1 MRPCPS
7 ASVHRAAHGSP
18 TERRALAFAR
28 LVRGRGTASRA
39 CLRCLAG
46 LCVWAGLA
54 AASPD
59 ARAQVATTPHATA
72 QLGRPARALALTVGA
87 SGERAEL
94 LADGHAVAPLPFAPS
109 ALSVRDVAL
118 PEGTLALV
126 EASAD
131 GRRFA
136 LLLARRGARVVVV
149 DAGVTTLEGDPGERR
164 AHVLTVTDGD
174 PPRVLRATVAERVG
188 VCGEAVTWLDTQ
200 ALDPRTLTFHDDA
213 TPTPSSRAPTQ
224 TRVARAVAVDQSAA
238 PRLDALRFDV
248 ASSGGGEASFE
259 RAPRPQALT
268 DRDPSTAWVEAE
280 SVRGAL
286 AFATGRYDASEWPV
300 RRISLVPLAAGS
312 ATTVRAPSYIDVTS
326 PEARVRI
333 QLPAAP
339 RAGERYEVELD
350 PPLHFR
356 CVSVVLPTPSSPGD
370 ARVGLAELAFH
381 SEFDA
386 ADGTARLLAELAS
399 GGARATGAARLLRG
413 LGAEGASAI
422 AGAWPD
428 MTPRERR
435 LALRVLSDLAAS
447 EPAARSALLA
457 AGRDADEELRAAAIE
472 ALRAAG
478 AGNELTTLMN
488 EGDDAAAQVLA
499 RAIPGRALQVLLPAL
514 AADGGA
520 TRVGLRAAV
529 GEAVTRAP
537 TEAVPLVAAW
547 ATSERSVEAT
557 ALVAQALALGGDA
570 GQALGGELLRGAVAR
585 AESFEEVWRVVL
597 AAGSLPAEPTVDAW
611 LAQLV
616 TADERWMVRAEAAN
630 SLAARAA
637 PQAPLA
643 LRALASDEFPRAR
656 ERAALLLGDAAND
669 PARAADDDAEAQAGD
684 RHGGVESAR
693 AVLLRLA
700 QRDPWPR
707 VRAAAVTAL
716 ASDADARALLVGALS
731 DPKARV
737 RLAAIEAFRTTG
749 DPRGAEA
756 VAARLAR
763 TNELSTVQR
772 AAARYLGQVCA
783 ADHQQTLMDTV
794 ARGRRPNAYDPDV
807 QTAVVAVAALGRLGG
822 PEVASF
828 LAEIRTGGP
837 PEAIRAAAERALE
850 ALGACQVAAAPP

>member
-7 ASVHRAAHGSP
+7 ASVHRPAHGSP
-18 TERRALAFAR
+18 TQPHALTFVR
-28 LVRGRGTASRA
+28 LVRGRRIASRA
-39 CLRCLAG
+39 GLRCLAG
-46 LCVWAGLA
+46 LCVWAGIA
-54 AASPD
+54 AAPP
-59 ARAQVATTPHATA
+59 ATRAQVATTTPHATA
-72 QLGRPARALALTVGA
+72 RLGRPARALTLTVGTG
-87 SGERAEL
+87 GERAEL
-94 LADGHAVAPLPFAPS
+94 LADGRVVGPLPFAPS
-109 ALSVRDVAL
+109 TLSVRDVAL
-118 PEGTLALV
+118 AEGALALV
-126 EASAD
+126 EASA
-131 GRRFA
+131 GGQRFA
-136 LLLARRGARVVVV
+136 LLLARRGSRVVVV

-164 AHVLTVTDGD
+164 AHVLTVIDGD

-213 TPTPSSRAPTQ
+213 APTPGSRAPAQ
-224 TRVARAVAVDQSAA
+224 TYVARAVAVDQSAA

-268 DRDPSTAWVEAE
+268 DRDASTAWVEAE
-280 SVRGAL
+280 SARGAL

-312 ATTVRAPSYIDVTS
+312 ATTVRAPSYVDVTS

-333 QLPAAP
+333 ELPAAP
-339 RAGERYEVELD
+339 RPGERYEVELD

-370 ARVGLAELAFH
+370 ARVGLAELVFH

-457 AGRDADEELRAAAIE
+457 AGRDADAELRAAAID

-514 AADGGA
+514 SADGGA

-529 GEAVTRAP
+529 GEAVSRAP
-537 TEAVPLVAAW
+537 AEAVPLVAAW
-547 ATSERSVEAT
+547 ATTERSVEAT
-557 ALVAQALALGGDA
+557 ALVAQALALGGEA

-597 AAGSLPAEPTVDAW
+597 AAGSLPTEPTVDAW

-637 PQAPLA
+637 PEAPLA
-643 LRALASDEFPRAR
+643 LRTLANDEFPRAR
-656 ERAALLLGDAAND
+656 ERAALLLGDAARAGAD
-669 PARAADDDAEAQAGD
+669 DTEAPARDP
-684 RHGGVESAR
+684 HGGAESAR
-693 AVLLRLA
+693 ALLLRLA

-716 ASDADARALLVGALS
+716 ASDADARALLVGALA

-756 VAARLAR
+756 VAARLSR
-763 TNELSTVQR
+763 TNELATVQR

-783 ADHQQTLMDTV
+783 TDHQQTLMDTV

-828 LAEIRTGGP
+828 LTDVRTGGP

-850 ALGACQVAAAPP
+850 SLGACEATAAPP